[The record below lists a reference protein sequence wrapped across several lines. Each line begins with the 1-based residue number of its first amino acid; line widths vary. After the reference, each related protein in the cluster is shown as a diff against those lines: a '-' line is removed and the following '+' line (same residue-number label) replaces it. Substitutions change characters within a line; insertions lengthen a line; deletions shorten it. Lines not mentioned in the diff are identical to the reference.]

1 MTWISN
7 LTHKSLSF
15 VVLMV
20 INWLNKTFIHDIV
33 DEYQISADSS
43 FKETINIMSARHSEA
58 YSCGVRYT
66 KSGDR
71 NCSQTVQLNVYNS
84 SERVYCFFNIYFNI
98 MHLMILANNKTAQ
111 FGPVSNLFSHMTY
124 FDFDTENLLCPK
136 EEKDGIVWDW
146 VYASLSAYRPCPE
159 GYLGQYTMYM

>member
-7 LTHKSLSF
+7 LTHKSSSF

-71 NCSQTVQLNVYNS
+71 NCSQTVQLNVFNS

-124 FDFDTENLLCPK
+124 FWF
-136 EEKDGIVWDW
+136 W
-146 VYASLSAYRPCPE
+146 YREP
-159 GYLGQYTMYM
+159 LMS